1 MSKPFHIFEVTGV
14 ELEYMIVDRDT
25 LQVRPI
31 ADELIYEVTGD
42 YNADAEMGSIAWSNE
57 LVSHVI
63 ELKTNGPVGSLEGLS
78 EQFLQNVL
86 DINQRLEKLNAKLL
100 PTGAHP
106 FMDPFTQTVIWPHEH
121 NEVYNLYNR
130 IFDCRGHGW
139 ANLQSTHINLPFA
152 NDEEFGRLHAAIRV
166 LLPILPAITASSPI
180 LDGKNTGYLDMRLE
194 TYRHNQDRLPV
205 IAGLIIP
212 EAVFTEGDY
221 EKEVFDPIRKSIAPL
236 DPNHIL
242 SKYFLNS
249 RGAIARFDRGAIE
262 IRIIDIQEAPVV
274 DVAIVDLIVTVL
286 KWLVSEEGTSF
297 QQQKE
302 LSTKHLSDL
311 FLVVIKEGR
320 HARFSSAIYSKI
332 WGIDSSEVNPEAL
345 WKKIF
350 EIVRDKLLPASQE
363 IIEMI
368 LHNGSLSERI
378 LQAIG
383 PRADEER
390 IAHTY
395 HRLAE
400 CLSTNKSFLP

>member
-1 MSKPFHIFEVTGV
+1 MSKPYHIFEVTGV
-14 ELEYMIVDRDT
+14 ELEYMIVDRDS

-42 YNADAEMGSIAWSNE
+42 YTADVELGPIAWSNE

-63 ELKTNGPVGSLEGLS
+63 ELKTNGPVKSLAGLS
-78 EQFLQNVL
+78 DQFHQNVL
-86 DINQRLEKLNAKLL
+86 NINQRLEKYNAKLL

-130 IFDCRGHGW
+130 VFDCRGHGW
-139 ANLQSTHINLPFA
+139 ANLQSTHINLPFS

-205 IAGLIIP
+205 IAGVVVP
-212 EAVFTEGDY
+212 EAVFTEADY
-221 EKEVFDPIRKSIAPL
+221 EKEIFQPIRNAIAPF

-262 IRIIDIQEAPVV
+262 IRIIDIQEAPAV
-274 DVAIVDLIVTVL
+274 DVALVDLIVAAL
-286 KWLVSEEGTSF
+286 KWLVSEKGPSF

-302 LSTKHLSDL
+302 LSTKLLSDI
-311 FLVVIKEGR
+311 FLSVIKDGR
-320 HARFSSAIYSKI
+320 NARFPSALYSNI
-332 WGIDSSEVNPEAL
+332 WGIDSDSVNPKVIWTSLIEHL
-345 WKKIF
+345 KS
-350 EIVRDKLLPASQE
+350 ELLPTSQE
-363 IIEMI
+363 IVETI
-368 LHNGSLSERI
+368 LTNGSLSERI
-378 LQAIG
+378 LKSVG
-383 PRADEER
+383 PEASYDR
-390 IAHTY
+390 ISDTY

-400 CLSTNKSFLP
+400 CLATNQVFQP